1 MISPRKLI
9 KIARKWQ
16 KIAAMRRKRIS
27 FPRLKG
33 NRNTDFS
40 QASSA
45 GSGNFVIYTIDGIRF
60 VIPLAYLSSDI
71 FRELFKM
78 SEEVFG
84 LPSEGPI
91 KLPCDAVFMGY
102 TVSLIQKGLGKDIE
116 KALLTSKD
124 TTCCSTSAGF
134 PQGHTGKQFLVCGY

>member
-16 KIAAMRRKRIS
+16 KITAMRRKGIS
-27 FPRLKG
+27 FSKLKG
-33 NRNTDFS
+33 GKNTNFS

-45 GSGNFVIYTIDGIRF
+45 GSN
-60 VIPLAYLSSDI
+60 I

-78 SEEVFG
+78 FDVVFG

-91 KLPCDAVFMGY
+91 KLPCDAVFMEC
-102 TVSLIQKGLGKDIE
+102 TFSLIQKGLGKDIE
-116 KALLTSKD
+116 KALLTSME
-124 TTCCSTSAGF
+124 TTCSPSL
-134 PQGHTGKQFLVCGY
+134 LVSLRDI